1 MISPSNS
8 EDRRISKFIYRQQI
22 IHLREKNIVYPTERS
37 ENAVAFSKLAGQD
50 IRFSM
55 KMVFAVGS
63 GNLAAACLN
72 WYDRPNIL
80 QEFKERF
87 AVQEKKLVIF
97 FHVVHFV
104 LDFLTSGSAHPDRK
118 DRSLAVPV
126 IRRPA

>member
-1 MISPSNS
+1 MRTGASLSSYI
-8 EDRRISKFIYRQQI
+8 RQQI

-55 KMVFAVGS
+55 KMMFAVGPW
-63 GNLAAACLN
+63 NLAEYYLCCYN
-72 WYDRPNIL
+72 EPNIL
-80 QEFKERF
+80 RGFQERF

-104 LDFLTSGSAHPDRK
+104 LDF
-118 DRSLAVPV
+118 
-126 IRRPA
+126 